1 MRLHGCKSSAF
12 PKSVPYFRTLLCQA
26 TGQDRASTHR
36 NFVLSALF
44 SIALCVR
51 SVITLSSAQNIRNG
65 GCATNRM
72 AISLPWAHSHR
83 HREPHR
89 QKGPRVAVRGKLTL
103 LTLAAATFFMV
114 SGGPYGLEDVV
125 QMAGYAGAIAILLI
139 TPLLW
144 SIPTAMMVSELSSA
158 IPEEG
163 GFYIWV
169 QRGLGRF
176 WGYQESWLSLAGS
189 IFEMALYPTL
199 FVDYIGHFAPAITA
213 GHRAI
218 EIELALIVVCTV
230 WNICGARAVGEGS
243 VWLSVALLT
252 PFAVLVALAITRSPA
267 VAGHVAPASRG
278 WSNVAPV
285 VHATHPSIA
294 HADILGGVLIAM
306 WNYMGWDNTSTV
318 AEEVEHPQRTFPLA
332 MLVTVAF
339 IVISYIVPVAAAAHA
354 GVSSFGWSTGGWVDV
369 GRAIGGNWLAIA
381 LAIGG
386 AIGAIGCFNA
396 LMLSFTRLPL
406 VMAQDGYLPKI
417 FTRTSAKTGMPVVAI
432 VVCAIGWAACLFLN
446 FEHLVIMDVLLTGLS
461 ILLEF
466 WALVGLRIREPN
478 LPRPY
483 RVPGGVI
490 GAALLGLPPLA
501 LMVAAFLRNRT
512 ESIGSTSSLVVGLVL
527 IALGPVFYFISRPS
541 AKSVAS
547 GDRHVAH

>member
-1 MRLHGCKSSAF
+1 
-12 PKSVPYFRTLLCQA
+12 
-26 TGQDRASTHR
+26 
-36 NFVLSALF
+36 
-44 SIALCVR
+44 
-51 SVITLSSAQNIRNG
+51 
-65 GCATNRM
+65 M
-72 AISLPWAHSHR
+72 AVSLPWTHPHPQSH
-83 HREPHR
+83 PH
-89 QKGPRVAVRGKLTL
+89 KKPRVAVRGKLTL

-125 QMAGYAGAIAILLI
+125 QMAGYGGAIAILLI

-144 SIPTAMMVSELSSA
+144 SIPTAMMVSELSSS

-169 QRGLGRF
+169 QRGMGRF
-176 WGYQESWLSLAGS
+176 WGYQEAWLSLAGS

-199 FVDYIGHFAPAITA
+199 FVAYIGHFAPALIT

-218 EIELALIVVCTV
+218 VIELSLIVICTL

-243 VWLSVALLT
+243 VWMSAALLA
-252 PFAVLVALAITRSPA
+252 PFAVMVALAVMR
-267 VAGHVAPASRG
+267 
-278 WSNVAPV
+278 
-285 VHATHPSIA
+285 HPSASAVSAVHPRIP
-294 HADILGGVLIAM
+294 HADILGGILIAM

-318 AEEVEHPQRTFPLA
+318 AEEVVQPQRTFPMA
-332 MLVTVAF
+332 MLVSVAF
-339 IVISYIVPVAAAAHA
+339 IVMSYILPVSAAAHA
-354 GVSSFGWSTGGWVDV
+354 GISPLGWSTGGWVDV
-369 GRAIGGNWLAIA
+369 GRALGGNWLSIA

-432 VVCAIGWAACLFLN
+432 TACAIGWAACLFLN

-466 WALVGLRIREPN
+466 GALIALRIREPN
-478 LPRPY
+478 LPRPF
-483 RVPGGVI
+483 RVPGGIV
-490 GAALLGLPPLA
+490 GAVLLSLPPLA

-512 ESIGSTSSLVVGLVL
+512 ESIGSTSSLAVGLVL
-527 IALGPVFYFISRPS
+527 IALGPVFYFATRRL
-541 AKSVAS
+541 KT
-547 GDRHVAH
+547 